1 MPLMMQ
7 VTMSLECIMRSTMSM
22 IPVILNTDFTSQ
34 NIVLQTITVQYV
46 NTSVRMLPTTATD
59 ILKHT

>member
-1 MPLMMQ
+1 
-7 VTMSLECIMRSTMSM
+7 MSM